1 MCIECITTDELLTHA
16 ILQKKYI
23 ESQSDVEKIKLTSN
37 NKNLPK
43 PEKKEDI
50 DDYKQIMVLN
60 IEPISKWNQDKIYL
74 YLSRYLSDL
83 RYRYIDV
90 LFLLNEY
97 KKYILKTKDKKK
109 IQMYDNY
116 LRSIKETNR
125 DNLAQRIF
133 NVN

>member
-1 MCIECITTDELLTHA
+1 MCIECITNDELINHVA
-16 ILQKKYI
+16 LQKQYI
-23 ESQSDVEKIKLTSN
+23 EAKSDIEKIKLTSN
-37 NKNLPK
+37 NKNIPK
-43 PEKKEDI
+43 PTKEEELN
-50 DDYKQIMVLN
+50 DYKQIMVLN
-60 IEPISKWNQDKIYL
+60 IEPISKWNEDKIYL

-83 RYRYIDV
+83 RYKYDDV

-109 IQMYDNY
+109 IQIYDNY

>member
-74 YLSRYLSDL
+74 YLSR
-83 RYRYIDV
+83 
-90 LFLLNEY
+90 
-97 KKYILKTKDKKK
+97 
-109 IQMYDNY
+109 
-116 LRSIKETNR
+116 
-125 DNLAQRIF
+125 
-133 NVN
+133 